1 MFMRRG
7 VAVRVSLSPQIAR
20 IVHVCWSAHLNA
32 ENGTDTFNWFNLDLI
47 MCTTR
52 MLPPNRLDFC
62 RHDIGFDAI
71 SIWNTGNFWILL
83 SQTCCFDLCRLCF
96 FSLAFGV
103 FSRWNATNARST
115 STTIKTRQT
124 IITIAYDE
132 ITNRNK
138 CTKAL
143 LKQKK
148 RNERQTNRNS
158 NNMNEQAKQPIH
170 NRTKEKKSKCTSN
183 RQRTNTIPIQCHLF

>member
-1 MFMRRG
+1 MRCCCSCFTFATNCSSCSC
-7 VAVRVSLSPQIAR
+7 VLVSASECGKR
-20 IVHVCWSAHLNA
+20 
-32 ENGTDTFNWFNLDLI
+32 TDTFNWFNLDLI
-47 MCTTR
+47 ICTIR

-71 SIWNTGNFWILL
+71 SIWNTGNFWILQ

-96 FSLAFGV
+96 FSVAFGV
-103 FSRWNATNARST
+103 FSRWNATNARPT

-124 IITIAYDE
+124 IITMAYDE

-148 RNERQTNRNS
+148 NERQTNRNN

-170 NRTKEKKSKCTSN
+170 NRTKQKKSKCTSN
-183 RQRTNTIPIQCHLF
+183 RQRTNTIHIQCHLF